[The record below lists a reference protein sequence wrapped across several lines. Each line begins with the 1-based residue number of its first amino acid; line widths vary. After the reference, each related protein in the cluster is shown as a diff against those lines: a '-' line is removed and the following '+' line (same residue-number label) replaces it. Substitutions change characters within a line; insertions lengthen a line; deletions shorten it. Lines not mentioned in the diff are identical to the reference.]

1 MTATAASRMRAAS
14 LASPAS
20 SKAAA
25 PASAMFG
32 NSRSSLL
39 RSFQMGRHWSTA
51 MPARRRA
58 APALSISCSAS
69 ALPMALRRNRPRAS
83 MNTRS

>member
-1 MTATAASRMRAAS
+1 
-14 LASPAS
+14 
-20 SKAAA
+20 
-25 PASAMFG
+25 
-32 NSRSSLL
+32 
-39 RSFQMGRHWSTA
+39 MGRHWSTA